1 LKFIADSML
10 GRLANWMRIIGCDVT
25 YYRMIGD
32 SELVDLAQRE
42 GRIILTRD
50 TLLIKRR
57 KAKGNSFLVEG
68 NNYKD
73 QLRQVIRH
81 FSINPSRDFL
91 TRCAEC
97 NLVLSNIEKETVKDT
112 IPEYV
117 YMTQET
123 FSECPG
129 CHRIYWSATHKEA
142 ILKLLEEVLED

>member
-1 LKFIADSML
+1 MRFIADSML
-10 GRLANWMRIIGCDVT
+10 GRLARWMRFIGCDVT
-25 YYRMIGD
+25 YYRAIGD
-32 SELVDLAQRE
+32 SELVDMAQRE

-50 TLLIKRR
+50 TLLVKRR
-57 KAKGNSFLVEG
+57 RAKGISFLVDG
-68 NNYKD
+68 NSYEE

-81 FSINPSRDFL
+81 FSINPSRDLL

-97 NLVLSNIEKETVKDT
+97 NLALSMIEKEKAKGS

-123 FSECPG
+123 FSICPG

-142 ILKLLEEVLED
+142 IITVLEEVVAD